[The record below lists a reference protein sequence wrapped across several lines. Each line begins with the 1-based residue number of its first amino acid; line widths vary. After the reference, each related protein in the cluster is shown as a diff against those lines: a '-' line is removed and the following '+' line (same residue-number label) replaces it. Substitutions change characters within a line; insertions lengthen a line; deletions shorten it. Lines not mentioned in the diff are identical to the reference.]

1 LTASQPIKGEN
12 MNADDTIR
20 ELIAEYCEIA
30 PEDVKGSVVR
40 GYTIDDMPWDE
51 WDDAVN
57 GPRND

>member
-1 LTASQPIKGEN
+1 